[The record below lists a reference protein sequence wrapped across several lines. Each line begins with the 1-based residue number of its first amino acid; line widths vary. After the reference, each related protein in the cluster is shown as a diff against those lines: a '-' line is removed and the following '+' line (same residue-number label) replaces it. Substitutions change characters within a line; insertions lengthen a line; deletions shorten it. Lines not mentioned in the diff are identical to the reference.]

1 MFKVGD
7 RVKKDDKIYKIIE
20 RFYMEGLNNKN
31 EIVRICNY
39 GIKSEDKIEAIN
51 DRQLIDTIMYENIS
65 EIYNEY
71 LTVNPL
77 ERTRIIDNL
86 LQKNINEYNKMFK
99 YNIKEKVIY
108 NKGKCEVI
116 TREYYECLNNDNIEK
131 HKFYTIMDICGQ
143 TYCCNEEELNPMKN
157 KRIDIIMASEDPS
170 KELAKLFAGDKGCK
184 DFCINYDEYDD
195 CEENCEEGIKEFLD
209 EEIEPTLNETC
220 ESIEKIIQQA
230 EKDIVKHEEILKEIK
245 EQQSDK
251 PKDFMEVYKD
261 VVDEVSSLCIKK
273 NKDYGS
279 SVVDTYDKFGD
290 ISYLT
295 RITDKYNRLVS
306 LHQHQDSCEVSDEKY
321 DDTIR
326 DLANYCLLWLANR
339 KYNK

>member
-1 MFKVGD
+1 MFRLRDKLT
-7 RVKKDDKIYKIIE
+7 KDENTYKIIE
-20 RFYMEGLNNKN
+20 KAYVEELDNKN
-31 EIVRICNY
+31 KIAIRCNY
-39 GIKSEDKIEAIN
+39 AIESEDKTKNVISDI
-51 DRQLIDTIMYENIS
+51 QLIK
-65 EIYNEY
+65 EY
-71 LTVNPL
+71 MVTL
-77 ERTRIIDNL
+77 EECDDVLEYIKKVANL
-86 LQKNINEYNKMFK
+86 FQKNTNSFKQMFK
-99 YNIKEKVIY
+99 YNINEEVVYNKEKCIV
-108 NKGKCEVI
+108 V
-116 TREYYECLNNDNIEK
+116 TREYNEFLNKDNSIES
-131 HKFYTIMDICGQ
+131 HKFYTVMDICGH